1 MQKRKLDIDH
11 LQVESFETGDADGL
25 RGTVRAHE
33 TGPTAC
39 NPATCDT
46 GFHTCWDSCDPEGTC
61 ALSCNPSCVVTWCT
75 CDETCNC
82 A

>member
-11 LQVESFETGDADGL
+11 LRVESFEAGGAAEV

-33 TGPTAC
+33 QSAPYQCASGVWTCLETCDP
-39 NPATCDT
+39 NATC
-46 GFHTCWDSCDPEGTC
+46 G
-61 ALSCNPSCVVTWCT
+61 LSCNPSCLATQGLC
-75 CDETCNC
+75 CPD